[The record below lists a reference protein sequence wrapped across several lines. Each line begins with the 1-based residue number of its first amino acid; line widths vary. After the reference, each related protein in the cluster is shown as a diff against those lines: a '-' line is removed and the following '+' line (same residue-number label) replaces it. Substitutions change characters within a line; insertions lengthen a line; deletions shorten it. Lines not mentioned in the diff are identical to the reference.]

1 MNLMQTTITAGI
13 DIGTRNTKVA
23 LLEDGTRIL
32 TLKDSPTGYDFGK
45 AAEQA
50 LQGALESAGLS
61 RDDVSYVAATGF
73 GRYRVDFRDINVTDI
88 TANGKGAKFLFPK
101 TTCVLDVGA
110 GNARASKVNETGKV
124 VKFRSTEKCAAGG
137 GGFLEKISFYT
148 GVKLSDLGE
157 VSLKSVNPVNMS
169 TVCSVLAE
177 SEVINLVTQE
187 VPMEDILMG
196 AHNSVAGRVTLT
208 LKQVGI
214 EPEITLTGGLVL
226 NPAFIRALEEKLQAK
241 VNASPQLLY
250 AGGLGAA
257 YLGYRRLERKSQ
269 AG

>member
-1 MNLMQTTITAGI
+1 MMETAITAGI
-13 DIGTRNTKVA
+13 DVGTRNTKVA
-23 LLEDGTRIL
+23 LLEDGKRIL
-32 TLKDSPTGYDFGK
+32 TMKDYPTGYDFGK

-50 LQGALESAGLS
+50 LHGSLDSLGLG
-61 RDDVSYVAATGF
+61 RKDVSYVAATGF

-88 TANGKGAKFLFPK
+88 TANGKGAKFLYPN

-110 GNARASKVNETGKV
+110 GNARASKVNENGKV
-124 VKFRSTEKCAAGG
+124 IKFRSTEKCAAGG

-148 GVKLSDLGE
+148 GVKLSELGE
-157 VSLKSVNPVNMS
+157 VSLKALNPVNMS

-196 AHNSVAGRVTLT
+196 AHNSVAGRVSLT
-208 LKQVGI
+208 LKQVGL
-214 EPEITLTGGLVL
+214 ESEITLTGGLVL
-226 NPAFIRALEEKLQAK
+226 NPAFIKALEEKIHMK
-241 VNASPQLLY
+241 VNASSRLLY
-250 AGGLGAA
+250 AGALGAA
-257 YLGYRRLERKSQ
+257 YLGYKRLEKKTQ